1 MLIFA
6 YGDIIAVDESLM
18 NIEKYERLK
27 EGYDFFEA
35 VTQNR
40 VPIRDKEKV
49 AIQRICDTVGK
60 ITYIELKK
68 SLDDILIKYRIN
80 KISFINDMYNI
91 KLMRYTGPLMKT
103 LNNLELSIKI
113 YYELFEL
120 IRKIEDEESIKDYTI
135 IFVPDKHENCF
146 VEQFGNGKFFKCIEI
161 MKQTNKNEALYE
173 NVKIDRGID
182 YEGKYLHIKII

>member
-146 VEQFGNGKFFKCIEI
+146 VEQFENGKFFKCIEI